1 LIPLRDSAR
10 PLSPPLVVYALVA
23 ANAAVFLYELSLG
36 RGVNAFFREYGLI
49 AREFWTAGGLFD
61 RFGPVFTSMFLHV
74 GWVHFLGNML
84 YLWVFG
90 DNVED
95 RMGRWRF
102 TLFYLG
108 TGVAAALAQMFV
120 NPASPIPMVGASGAI
135 AGVLGAY
142 LRLFPRSRVLAL
154 VPVLFFFQVM
164 QVPAAFFLVFW
175 FLIQLANGALA
186 LVASPGVA
194 GGPAFWAH
202 IGGFV
207 AGYILAPHFAKRP
220 RVEVLPPWW

>member
-1 LIPLRDSAR
+1 MIPIRDSVR
-10 PLSPPLVVYALVA
+10 PLSRPLVVYTLVA
-23 ANAAVFLYELSLG
+23 VNAAVFLYELSLG
-36 RGVNAFFREYGLI
+36 RSLFAFFREYGLI
-49 AREFWTAGGLFD
+49 AREFWRAGDPID
-61 RFGPVFTSMFLHV
+61 RFVPVFTSMFLHV

-95 RMGRWRF
+95 RMGRGRF
-102 TLFYLG
+102 ILFYLG

-120 NPASPIPMVGASGAI
+120 NPTSPVPMVGASGAI

-154 VPVLFFFQVM
+154 VPVFFFLQVM
-164 QVPAAFFLVFW
+164 QVPAALFLIFW
-175 FLIQLANGALA
+175 FFIQLANGAMA
-186 LVASPGVA
+186 LVAAPGVA

-207 AGYILAPHFAKRP
+207 AGYLLAPFLAKRP
-220 RVEVLPPWW
+220 HIEVLPPW